1 MRYGEAQLLGIVAQ
15 FVWPF
20 LRIGALFVAMPLFST
35 HNVPVQV
42 RVLLAAAV
50 AVAVAPN
57 LPPLPAV
64 EMFSLAGF
72 LIAAQQVLIGTLLGF
87 VMHLVFGAVV
97 FGGQNIAFNM
107 GLGFASMVDPQSGVQ
122 VPVVAQIYTIV
133 GTLLFLGMDAHLL
146 LIQIVAESFAAIPVG
161 MPAPASDRLW
171 AVCMWSSRLFAAGVL
186 LSLPVVTALL
196 LINLGF
202 GVASRAAPQLNIFSV
217 GFPVSLLMGLLL
229 IWIGLPGVLELFGNL
244 LDEALRLLR
253 EWFT

>member
-1 MRYGEAQLLGIVAQ
+1 MRYSEAQLLGIVAQ
-15 FVWPF
+15 FLWPF

-35 HNVPVQV
+35 HNVPVRV
-42 RVLLAAAV
+42 RALLAAA
-50 AVAVAPN
+50 AAAAVAPT
-57 LPPLPAV
+57 LPAAPAV

-72 LIAAQQVLIGTLLGF
+72 LIGAQQVLIGTLLGF
-87 VMHLVFGAVV
+87 LVHLVFGAVV
-97 FGGQNIAFNM
+97 FGGQNIAYNM

-122 VPVVAQIYTIV
+122 VPVVAQTYTIV
-133 GTLLFLGMDAHLL
+133 CTLLFLSMDAHLL
-146 LIQIVAESFAAIPVG
+146 LIQIVAESFGAIPVG
-161 MPAPASDRLW
+161 LPAPLSERLW
-171 AVCMWSSRLFAAGVL
+171 PICMWSSRLFAAGVL